1 MNLKESFRY
10 QNKLQMLMETAE
22 RILQNES
29 NITKV
34 TNTYLRHKVSTEAED
49 ETVIEE
55 PDTEYS
61 EQITEIAQ
69 FLLCLLD
76 EREKLYAAIRKAKNS
91 LEFDMD
97 SEVSLNINRQRIAHI
112 FKRMND
118 IRSSEVTISG
128 GGTGYRFNAEG
139 NQISYRCDVRK
150 VTTINFDRNI
160 IRDRL
165 GKLNAKADEV
175 STQIDMC
182 SVTTQV
188 EYEPLFDVNL
198 SFTEALRTFTGKA
211 VE

>member
-1 MNLKESFRY
+1 
-10 QNKLQMLMETAE
+10 METAE